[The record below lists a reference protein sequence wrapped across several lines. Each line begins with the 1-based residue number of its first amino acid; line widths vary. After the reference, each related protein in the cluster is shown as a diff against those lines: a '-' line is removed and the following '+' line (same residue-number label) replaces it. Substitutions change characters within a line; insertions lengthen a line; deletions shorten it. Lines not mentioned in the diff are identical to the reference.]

1 MKNKY
6 IIILFIVIGIF
17 ISSLITIYALNIIQ
31 PGKTIEAIAIPIAFL
46 NIFATGYGAYLGAK
60 ISGENATRL
69 MKKELI
75 MSDFRE
81 HKKEDMRFLEK
92 FSEIINEYNL
102 NSEIDISNFSQHI
115 ISTLTA
121 NIDLSKVKTDL
132 VDTSQIIGYPTE
144 LFIQDFGNCGT
155 SAARLNNR
163 LNEDIKNY
171 IEIDL
176 KKDKDN
182 YQINTH
188 EVTFHGLCDVYHLGH
203 RTAEIKVTVHEKLT
217 KLEDYPS
224 KFIEAFSHKIDIGEM
239 INYIIDRNKVEI
251 NKFIKQLNNNRL
263 ILKQLEFKNEEDL
276 RLYILNYY
284 VID

>member
-6 IIILFIVIGIF
+6 MIVLFVVIAVF
-17 ISSLITIYALNIIQ
+17 VSSLIIVFALSIIQ
-31 PGKTIEAIAIPIAFL
+31 PGSTIEAIAIPIAIL

-69 MKKELI
+69 MKNELI

-81 HKKEDMRFLEK
+81 HKKEDMRFLKE
-92 FSEIINEYNL
+92 FSEIINNHNL
-102 NSEIDISNFSQHI
+102 YKEVDILTFSQRI
-115 ISTLTA
+115 IPTINA
-121 NIDLSKVKTDL
+121 NREFNKVKTEL

-144 LFIQDFGNCGT
+144 LFIQDFGNCGI

-163 LNEDIKNY
+163 LNEDTKNY

-188 EVTFHGLCDVYHLGH
+188 EVTFHGLCDVYHSGH

-224 KFIEAFSHKIDIGEM
+224 KCIERFSHKIVIGEM
-239 INYIIDRNKVEI
+239 INYIIDQNKVEI

-263 ILKQLEFKNEEDL
+263 ILKQLQFKNEEDL

-284 VID
+284 EKD